1 MKTKDNTSKYQR
13 GGLFLK
19 KGLLAILSGIF
30 ISTSAMAAPA
40 GEKPMGSDAES
51 ASRTIKECIKF
62 PNLNMYNISEAKVN
76 VVFTV
81 DEAGRVNL
89 VIANTENQGLR
100 KSIEEQFLTLS
111 LKQLKANNA
120 YSIQFNFKTL

>member
-1 MKTKDNTSKYQR
+1 MKTKDNTGKHTK

-19 KGLLAILSGIF
+19 KGLLAMLSGIL
-30 ISTSAMAAPA
+30 IGTSAMAAPA
-40 GEKPMGSDAES
+40 GEKPMGADAES
-51 ASRTIKECIKF
+51 ASRTIKESIKF
-62 PNLNMYNISEAKVN
+62 PNLNTYNVSEARVN

-89 VIANTENQGLR
+89 VVANTENQGLR
-100 KSIEEQFLTLS
+100 KFIEEQFLTLS

>member
-1 MKTKDNTSKYQR
+1 
-13 GGLFLK
+13 
-19 KGLLAILSGIF
+19 
-30 ISTSAMAAPA
+30 
-40 GEKPMGSDAES
+40 MGSDAES

>member
-1 MKTKDNTSKYQR
+1 MKTKDNTGKHTK
-13 GGLFLK
+13 GGLFFK
-19 KGLLAILSGIF
+19 KGLLAMLSGIL
-30 ISTSAMAAPA
+30 IGTSAMAAPA
-40 GEKPMGSDAES
+40 AEKPMGADAES
-51 ASRTIKECIKF
+51 ASRTIKESIKF
-62 PNLNMYNISEAKVN
+62 PNLNTYNVSEARVN

-89 VIANTENQGLR
+89 VVANTENQGLR
-100 KSIEEQFLTLS
+100 KFIEEQFLTLS